1 MNFLITST
9 RTKMTD
15 YKQLAQELYTL
26 IEEVSDFIDYDKVPL
41 RLMKK
46 SDMLTKKYEE
56 LTTRSS
62 WRTTALYMKA
72 ITEALEN
79 PGKSVEF
86 IDHYPHNWNAAK
98 EHEDALKSILHKL
111 NLNIIVQTKGQ
122 AQVFL
127 YNQFRL

>member
-1 MNFLITST
+1 
-9 RTKMTD
+9 MTE
-15 YKQLAQELYTL
+15 QELYETL
-26 IEEVSDFIDYDKVPL
+26 WQVRHMCLSIEQHY
-41 RLMKK
+41 KK
-46 SDMLTKKYEE
+46 TVEKYEE
-56 LTTRSS
+56 ATTRSS
-62 WRTTALYMKA
+62 GRTTALYMKA

-86 IDHYPHNWNAAK
+86 KDHYPHNWNAAK
-98 EHEDALKSILHKL
+98 EHEVALKSILRKL

>member
-1 MNFLITST
+1 
-9 RTKMTD
+9 MTD

-41 RLMKK
+41 PLMEK

-56 LTTRSS
+56 LTTRRSG
-62 WRTTALYMKA
+62 RTTALYMKA

-86 IDHYPHNWNAAK
+86 KDHYPHNRTIAK
-98 EHEDALKSILHKL
+98 QHEDALKVILHKL
-111 NLNIIVQTKGQ
+111 YLNIIVQTKGQ